1 MTISDI
7 KVLQSGRTFS
17 LSQKS
22 SISYEI
28 GLAEPSDLLIRIS
41 ENSGTGQ
48 FSNEWVSLESI
59 YRTLAST
66 PEKGHLSSNVLKAL
80 LKSRG
85 ANTPSFLMSS
95 LLDLGLVKRSEDKP
109 RLFQVGDTEG
119 FLKSLQSL
127 VDSPRKNKGVKTVRA
142 KAQAS

>member
-1 MTISDI
+1 MTISGI
-7 KVLQSGRTFS
+7 KILQSGRTFS

-66 PEKGHLSSNVLKAL
+66 PEQGHLSSTVLKAL

-95 LLDLGLVKRSEDKP
+95 LLDLGLIKRSEAKP

-119 FLKSLQSL
+119 FVKGLQSL
-127 VDSPRKNKGVKTVRA
+127 VESPRKNKGVKTARA